1 MAKAEYLGG
10 AASIGAA
17 PEWSRGAPKT
27 PDDPAHGAATWLGS
41 LALNVLGLALPI
53 VILQVYDRILPY
65 QATHTLTLL
74 VVGLVVVLMMDGLLR
89 VARGAITGWNAAR
102 FEHLASCR
110 ALDRLLAEPVGA
122 FERVS
127 PGAHLDRLSAINVLR
142 DYHAGQAR
150 LLFLD
155 LPFITLFLG
164 LIYFIAGWL
173 VLVPIGLFI
182 VLGLLA
188 GVVGMALRRALEARA
203 GLDDRRYSFVIE
215 VLSGLSTIKLL
226 GVEPLMQR
234 RYERLQESTA
244 GASHAVTLISNMA
257 QSIGW
262 LFSNLTMVSVAAGA
276 AVIVMQGGLS
286 IGGLAASTLL
296 AGRAV
301 QPILRALGLWS
312 QYQSITIARNRVAQ
326 IFETPAEAPQDG
338 LTCEGLEGAIRIDGI
353 GFSYGGED
361 AALFEDLNLEVAPG
375 EVIGVSGQSGAGKTT
390 LLMLIMGLLQPNKGV
405 VEIDGVDMA
414 RLDPYALR
422 QHIAF
427 LPQTGTLFKGSIL
440 DNLTLFQGA
449 SAVTPALEAAQIVGI
464 DETIRHLPE
473 GYEMQVGDGAA
484 AEIPTGLRQGI
495 AMARAL
501 ARRPRIILFDEA
513 NGGLDEAGDARLKK
527 ALAALKGKATII
539 MVSHRPSLL
548 QLADRRYDLSGGRL
562 VPSGDAPPARQLPSG
577 DDSRRESVS

>member
-1 MAKAEYLGG
+1 M
-10 AASIGAA
+10 
-17 PEWSRGAPKT
+17 
-27 PDDPAHGAATWLGS
+27 
-41 LALNVLGLALPI
+41 LGLALPI

-262 LFSNLTMVSVAAGA
+262 LFSNLTMVSVAAGG

-390 LLMLIMGLLQPNKGV
+390 LLMLIMGLLQPSKGV

-539 MVSHRPSLL
+539 IVSHRPSLL
-548 QLADRRYDLSGGRL
+548 QLADRRYDLREGRL
-562 VPSGDAPPARQLPSG
+562 VPSGDAPPARQLPGG
-577 DDSRRESVS
+577 DHSRREASP